1 MRKTTVYL
9 PDAVKASL
17 ERMAA
22 VTGRSEADLI
32 REAVASLTGADDP
45 VRPRLPL
52 FESGDPIAGRVDDL
66 LGEGFGLD

>member
-9 PDAVKASL
+9 PDDVKASL

-32 REAVASLTGADDP
+32 REAVSSLTGIEQP
-45 VRPRLPL
+45 VRPRFPL
-52 FESGDPIAGRVDDL
+52 FESGDPIAERVDEL
-66 LGEGFGLD
+66 LAEGFGLD